1 MKTYILS
8 AVALAALAGTV
19 FAQQPPAPPHA
30 GAPAPTADVGS
41 PPPPPGGPDRQPGE
55 QVGPS
60 LRGPGEDLAPHGHR
74 PPPPPPPSKAA
85 HFRIEDDE
93 TKIDVKCADDEP
105 MKACADIV
113 LNILDR
119 FEQSARQ

>member
-1 MKTYILS
+1 MNTYILS
-8 AVALAALAGTV
+8 AVALGALAGTA
-19 FAQQPPAPPHA
+19 FAQQPPAQPPA
-30 GAPAPTADVGS
+30 VAPAPAVDVAS

-55 QVGPS
+55 QAGPW
-60 LRGPGEDLAPHGHR
+60 LRGPSEDLAPHGHR

-85 HFRIEDDE
+85 HFRIEDGE

-105 MKACADIV
+105 MKACSDIV
-113 LNILDR
+113 LTILDR